1 MTLAILRRS
10 SERIS
15 EKEEAVNGTDV
26 TVEADDAAIP
36 DISDRV
42 DSKDHRPTPIKDASI
57 TLNPGKWRRDVPRWA
72 AAVDPRSTTAATRAD
87 DLDV

>member
-15 EKEEAVNGTDV
+15 VRDEAVNGTDV

-36 DISDRV
+36 DITDRV
-42 DSKDHRPTPIKDASI
+42 VSKDHRPTPIEDASNTVI
-57 TLNPGKWRRDVPRWA
+57 PCKWRRDVPRWA
-72 AAVDPRSTTAATRAD
+72 AAVDHRSAAAAARAD
-87 DLDV
+87 DLDA